1 MCATATV
8 MRWSKLVKTGHTKVN
23 TPKAVTKKDTIYK
36 EKEDFNVRELNLEL
50 VSFKEISD

>member
-1 MCATATV
+1 MCATV